1 MLDTLVF
8 VLSNASPAGHCSAA
22 MQTLVAEVLS
32 AWRSAERL
40 AATLPPGTPEHA
52 MAERACAQ
60 LRQLFHELTS
70 SNDATAPNLDEAQAR
85 AVMADLP
92 SLRER

>member
-1 MLDTLVF
+1 
-8 VLSNASPAGHCSAA
+8 

-60 LRQLFHELTS
+60 LRELFHVLTS
-70 SNDATAPNLDEAQAR
+70 SSDVTAPNLNEAQAR
-85 AVMADLP
+85 AVIADLS
-92 SLRER
+92 SLRDH